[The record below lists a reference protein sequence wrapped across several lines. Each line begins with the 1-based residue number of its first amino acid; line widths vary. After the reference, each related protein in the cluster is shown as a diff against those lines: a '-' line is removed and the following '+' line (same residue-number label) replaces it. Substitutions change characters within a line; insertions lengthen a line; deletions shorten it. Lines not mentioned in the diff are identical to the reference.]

1 MSKFRISCV
10 LIFGILSGFAL
21 IILTVANVW
30 AANINCDS
38 GEPCNGT
45 SNDDKL
51 TGTAGQ
57 DFMWGLKGKDTIR
70 GLAGQDSEYGGSD
83 NDILYGGIGNDRLV
97 GGTGDDKICGAEGN
111 DALLGKK
118 GNDVIYGDNA
128 TTALTECTAVSFGKD
143 TIWGGDGNDIIYG
156 GSNGPQPQN
165 IERLYGGAGNDVIEG
180 QNGYD
185 DIFGQKGADQIH
197 GGDGNDYLFAGQG
210 LYSAT
215 TKTFTIVIP
224 GVPGDRLWGGPGS
237 DYFDCGGMASTIVQ
251 DFEPAKDKMGN
262 CRLSPGNFSIIQCSS
277 TANPCYG
284 TNKADNMTGDDGY
297 NVMYA
302 IGGNDSMYGGNG
314 NDRLYGFEGNDGM
327 NGEGGNDRMD
337 GGNRD
342 DNMNGGDGNDA
353 MYGESPM
360 ALVGGND
367 IMNGGDGNDAMY
379 GNLGADTIKG
389 GGGDDKIYHSNSND
403 TTPDGSKDIIDCG
416 PGQDEV
422 WANVQDDGDG
432 ITNCEIPH
440 LPTVFKDADNDFVP
454 DSMDNCPNISNNSQ
468 MDRDGDGLGDLC
480 DPDLIIR
487 TTTVTF
493 NSMTVHNNHEGV
505 FSGDG
510 EYDLAAYVQG
520 RKVDLTA
527 ASGPGAGLNDVSN
540 GETVTFK
547 PDTKI
552 SIGRQATIPISIFTV
567 GSEVDGCGKAAFPDN
582 IQQILPI
589 FDNPQLDWL
598 TPIAKFQA
606 DTNIDAKR
614 NNRCLGNA
622 INENDILG
630 TIREFYDPPGYGE
643 GPHEV
648 KSSSGDFTLRYTIT
662 LTCLAPA
669 GAPPCQ

>member
-10 LIFGILSGFAL
+10 LIFGILSGFVL

-45 SNDDKL
+45 SKDDKL

-97 GGTGDDKICGAEGN
+97 GGTGDDKICGADGN

-128 TTALTECTAVSFGKD
+128 TTALTECTAVSTGKD

-185 DIFGQKGADQIH
+185 DLFGQKGADQIH
-197 GGDGNDYLFAGQG
+197 GGNGNDYLFAGQG

-224 GVPGDRLWGGPGS
+224 GVPGDTLWGGPGS
-237 DYFDCGGMASTIVQ
+237 DYFDCGGMASTIIQ
-251 DFEPAKDKMGN
+251 DFEPAKDKIGN
-262 CRLSPGNFSIIQCSS
+262 CIMSPGNSS
-277 TANPCYG
+277 AIKKLCYATANPCYG
-284 TNKADNMTGDDGY
+284 TDQDDNMTGDDGI
-297 NVMYA
+297 NLMY
-302 IGGNDSMYGGNG
+302 GKKGNDIMSAKGGVDEMYG
-314 NDRLYGFEGNDGM
+314 DEGN
-327 NGEGGNDRMD
+327 
-337 GGNRD
+337 
-342 DNMNGGDGNDA
+342 DNMNGA
-353 MYGESPM
+353 E
-360 ALVGGND
+360 GND
-367 IMNGGDGNDAMY
+367 IIY
-379 GNLGADTIKG
+379 GNLGADIIQG
-389 GGGDDKIYHSNSND
+389 GIGDDKIYHDSDMTAGLTS
-403 TTPDGSKDIIDCG
+403 PDGSKDIIDCG

-422 WANVQDDGDG
+422 WTNIQNDGDTA
-432 ITNCEIPH
+432 TNCERVH
-440 LPTVFKDADNDFVP
+440 DNSLLDSDNDFVP
-454 DSMDNCPNISNNSQ
+454 DSMDNCPNTSNNSQ
-468 MDRDGDGLGDLC
+468 QDRDGDGLGDAC
-480 DPDLIIR
+480 DPDLLVK

-493 NSMTVHNNHEGV
+493 NSITVHNNHEGA

-520 RKVDLTA
+520 KKVDLTA

-540 GETVTFK
+540 GETVNFK
-547 PDTKI
+547 PGTHI
-552 SIGRQATIPISIFTV
+552 TIGRQATIPISIFTV

-614 NNRCLGNA
+614 NNRCLGNL

-630 TIREFYDPPGYGE
+630 TIREFYDPPGYGV

-648 KSSSGDFTLRYTIT
+648 KSTSGDFTLRYTIT